1 MAVLTPV
8 EMIDRMSADLLKDKP
23 AIDKYSRYYEG
34 DQPLRYMAPQ
44 LEQELGPRITQLVL
58 NWPRLGVDAY
68 EARLDVEG
76 FRVAGEPRGSEEL
89 WRIWQAN
96 DLDEISQQ
104 AHLEAL
110 ITSRSYVIVG
120 PGEDPKT
127 PLITVEH
134 PSQVAAMRDPGT
146 RRVTAAIKRWSD
158 DDDVLNVTLYLPD
171 ETRYYTKPSNE
182 FELQRTVRHG
192 WGMVPVV
199 PLVNRPR
206 MLCPDGVS
214 ELVDVIPIADA
225 ANKMATDMM
234 IAAEFHAMPRRAWFG
249 MSEEDFA
256 DEHGNPVS
264 VWSRIA
270 GREWATQLR
279 KGDEADVVQF
289 NEADLRNFHESIK
302 VLAQLASQVLALP
315 PHYMGFAT
323 TNPPSADAI
332 RSAEAQLVKRCER
345 KQSVFGGSWEQVMRI
360 AARIAGVENDQD
372 LRLLETV
379 WRNPATP
386 TVAQKAD
393 AAVKLYSAGISTLE
407 QTREDVGYTPAQRQD
422 MADQDREALES
433 NPLNVFA
440 RQQEAVGAAGRAEL
454 QSQD

>member
-23 AIDKYSRYYEG
+23 AIDKYSQYYEG
-34 DQPLRYMAPQ
+34 LQPLRYMAPQ

-110 ITSRSYVIVG
+110 VTGRSFVIVG
-120 PGEDPKT
+120 PNAEDRAT

-134 PSQVAAMRDPGT
+134 PSQVTVMRDPGT

-182 FELQRTVRHG
+182 FELQRTVKHG

-206 MLCPDGVS
+206 MLRPDGVS

-225 ANKMATDMM
+225 ANKMSTDMM

-249 MSEEDFA
+249 MSEEDFV
-256 DEHGNPVS
+256 DESGKPVS

-270 GREWATQLR
+270 GREWATEHTQ
-279 KGDEADVVQF
+279 DEAGVVQF
-289 NEADLRNFHESIK
+289 AEADLRNFHESIK
-302 VLAQLASQVLALP
+302 LLAQVASQVLALP

-393 AAVKLYSAGISTLE
+393 AAVKLYTAGISTLE
-407 QTREDVGYTPAQRQD
+407 QTREDVGYTPAQRQN
-422 MADQDREALES
+422 MADQDREALEA

-454 QSQD
+454 QNQD

>member
-1 MAVLTPV
+1 MAELTPV
-8 EMIDRMSADLLKDKP
+8 EMIEQLSAELVKGHGEIK
-23 AIDKYSRYYEG
+23 KYSKYYEG
-34 DQPLRYMAPQ
+34 KQPLRYMAPQ

-68 EARLDVEG
+68 ESRLDVEG
-76 FRVAGEPRGSEEL
+76 FRVAGEVQGSEDL
-89 WRIWQAN
+89 WQIWRAN

-110 ITSRSYVIVG
+110 ITGRSFVIVG
-120 PGEDPKT
+120 PGEDPKI
-127 PLITVEH
+127 PLISVEH
-134 PSQVAAMRDPGT
+134 PSQVAVMRDPGT
-146 RRVTAAIKRWSD
+146 RRVTAAIKSWAD
-158 DDDVLNVTLYLPD
+158 DDDVQNVTLYQPD
-171 ETRYYTKPSNE
+171 VTRYYRKPKNE
-182 FELQRTVRHG
+182 FELQRRVDHG

-199 PLVNRPR
+199 PVVNRPR

-214 ELVDVIPIADA
+214 ELADVVSIADA

-234 IAAEFHAMPRRAWFG
+234 VSAEFHAMPRRAWFG

-256 DEHGNPVS
+256 DEHGNPIS

-270 GREWATQLR
+270 GREWATEHTQ
-279 KGDEADVVQF
+279 DEAGVVQF
-289 NEADLRNFHESIK
+289 AEADLRNFHESIK
-302 VLAQLASQVLALP
+302 LLAQLASQVLALP

-345 KQSVFGGSWEQVMRI
+345 KQTIFGGAWERVMQI
-360 AARIAGVENDQD
+360 AARIAGVEDGRD

-393 AAVKLYSAGISTLE
+393 AAVKLYTAGISTLE
-407 QTREDVGYTPAQRQD
+407 QTREDVGYTPAQRQN
-422 MADQDREALES
+422 MADEDRAALERD
-433 NPLNVFA
+433 PLAAFA
-440 RQQEAVGAAGRAEL
+440 RQQEAVSAAGRAAL
-454 QSQD
+454 QEQD

>member
-1 MAVLTPV
+1 MAELTPV
-8 EMIDRMSADLLKDKP
+8 EMIEQLSAELVKGHGEIK
-23 AIDKYSRYYEG
+23 KYSKYYEG
-34 DQPLRYMAPQ
+34 KQPLRYMAPQ
-44 LEQELGPRITQLVL
+44 LERELGPRITQLVL

-68 EARLDVEG
+68 ESRLDVEG
-76 FRVAGEPRGSEEL
+76 FRVAGEVQGSEDL
-89 WRIWQAN
+89 WQIWRAN

-110 ITSRSYVIVG
+110 ITGRSFVIVG
-120 PGEDPKT
+120 PGEDPKI
-127 PLITVEH
+127 PLISVEH
-134 PSQVAAMRDPGT
+134 PSQVAVMRDPGT
-146 RRVTAAIKRWSD
+146 RRVTAAIKSWVD
-158 DDDVLNVTLYLPD
+158 DDDVQNVTLYQPD
-171 ETRYYTKPSNE
+171 VTRYYRKPKNE
-182 FELQRTVRHG
+182 FELQRRVDHG

-199 PLVNRPR
+199 PVVNRPR

-214 ELVDVIPIADA
+214 ELADVVSIADA

-234 IAAEFHAMPRRAWFG
+234 VSAEFHAMPRRAWFG

-256 DEHGNPVS
+256 DEHGNPIS

-270 GREWATQLR
+270 GREWATEHTQ
-279 KGDEADVVQF
+279 DEAGVVQF
-289 NEADLRNFHESIK
+289 AEADLRNFHESIK
-302 VLAQLASQVLALP
+302 LLAQLASQVLALP

-345 KQSVFGGSWEQVMRI
+345 KQTIFGGAWERVMQI
-360 AARIAGVENDQD
+360 AARIAGVEDGRD

-393 AAVKLYSAGISTLE
+393 AAVKLYTSGISTLE
-407 QTREDVGYTPAQRQD
+407 QTREDVGYTPAQRQN
-422 MADQDREALES
+422 MADEDRKALERD
-433 NPLNVFA
+433 PLAAFA
-440 RQQEAVGAAGRAEL
+440 RQQEAVSAAGRAAL
-454 QSQD
+454 QEQD

>member
-1 MAVLTPV
+1 MAELTPV
-8 EMIDRMSADLLKDKP
+8 EMIEQLSAELVKGHGEIK
-23 AIDKYSRYYEG
+23 KYSKYYEG
-34 DQPLRYMAPQ
+34 KQPLRYMAPQ

-68 EARLDVEG
+68 ESRLDVEG
-76 FRVAGEPRGSEEL
+76 FRVAGEVQGSEDL
-89 WRIWQAN
+89 WQIWRAN

-110 ITSRSYVIVG
+110 ITGRSFVIVG
-120 PGEDPKT
+120 PGEDPKI
-127 PLITVEH
+127 PLISVEH
-134 PSQVAAMRDPGT
+134 PSQVAVMRDPGT
-146 RRVTAAIKRWSD
+146 RRVTAAIKSWAD
-158 DDDVLNVTLYLPD
+158 DDDVQNVTLYQPD
-171 ETRYYTKPSNE
+171 VTRYYRKPKNE
-182 FELQRTVRHG
+182 FELQRRVDHG

-199 PLVNRPR
+199 PVVNRPR

-214 ELVDVIPIADA
+214 ELADVVSIADA

-234 IAAEFHAMPRRAWFG
+234 VSAEFHAMPRRAWFG

-256 DEHGNPVS
+256 DEHGNPIS

-270 GREWATQLR
+270 GREWATEHTQ
-279 KGDEADVVQF
+279 DEAGVVQF
-289 NEADLRNFHESIK
+289 AEADLRNFHESIK
-302 VLAQLASQVLALP
+302 LLAQLASQVLALP

-345 KQSVFGGSWEQVMRI
+345 KQTIFGGAWERVMQI
-360 AARIAGVENDQD
+360 AARIAGVEDGRD

-393 AAVKLYSAGISTLE
+393 AAVKLYTSGISTLE
-407 QTREDVGYTPAQRQD
+407 QTREDVGYTPAQRQN
-422 MADQDREALES
+422 MADEDRKALERD
-433 NPLNVFA
+433 PLAAFA
-440 RQQEAVGAAGRAEL
+440 RQQEAVSAAGRAAL
-454 QSQD
+454 QEQD

>member
-1 MAVLTPV
+1 MV
-8 EMIDRMSADLLKDKP
+8 EQLSAELVKGHGEIK
-23 AIDKYSRYYEG
+23 KYSKYYEG
-34 DQPLRYMAPQ
+34 KQPLRYMAPQ

-68 EARLDVEG
+68 ESRLDVEG
-76 FRVAGEPRGSEEL
+76 FRVAGEVQGSEDL
-89 WRIWQAN
+89 WQIWRAN

-110 ITSRSYVIVG
+110 ITGRSFVIVG
-120 PGEDPKT
+120 PGEDPKI
-127 PLITVEH
+127 PLISVEH
-134 PSQVAAMRDPGT
+134 PSQVAVMRDPGT
-146 RRVTAAIKRWSD
+146 RRVTAAIKSWAD
-158 DDDVLNVTLYLPD
+158 DDDVQNVTLYQPD
-171 ETRYYTKPSNE
+171 VTRYYRKPKNE
-182 FELQRTVRHG
+182 FELQRQVDHG

-199 PLVNRPR
+199 PVVNRPR

-214 ELVDVIPIADA
+214 ELADVVLIADA

-234 IAAEFHAMPRRAWFG
+234 VSAEFHAMPRRAWFG

-256 DEHGNPVS
+256 DEHGNPIS

-270 GREWATQLR
+270 GREWATEHTQ
-279 KGDEADVVQF
+279 DEAGVVQF
-289 NEADLRNFHESIK
+289 AEADLRNFHESIK
-302 VLAQLASQVLALP
+302 LLAQLASQVLALP

-345 KQSVFGGSWEQVMRI
+345 KQTIFGGAWERVMQI
-360 AARIAGVENDQD
+360 AARIAGVEDGRD

-393 AAVKLYSAGISTLE
+393 AAVKLYTSGISTLE
-407 QTREDVGYTPAQRQD
+407 QTREDVGYTPAQRQN
-422 MADQDREALES
+422 MADEDRAALERD
-433 NPLNVFA
+433 PLAAFA
-440 RQQEAVGAAGRAEL
+440 RQQEAVSAAGRAEL
-454 QSQD
+454 QA

>member
-1 MAVLTPV
+1 MAELTPV
-8 EMIDRMSADLLKDKP
+8 EMIEQLSAELVKGHGEIK
-23 AIDKYSRYYEG
+23 KYSKYYEG
-34 DQPLRYMAPQ
+34 KQPLRYMAPQ
-44 LEQELGPRITQLVL
+44 LERELGPRITQLVL

-68 EARLDVEG
+68 ESRLDVEG
-76 FRVAGEPRGSEEL
+76 FRVAGEVEGSEDL
-89 WRIWQAN
+89 WEIWRAN

-110 ITSRSYVIVG
+110 ITGRSFVIVG
-120 PGEDPKT
+120 PGEDPKI
-127 PLITVEH
+127 PLISVEH
-134 PSQVAAMRDPGT
+134 PSQVAVMRDPGT
-146 RRVTAAIKRWSD
+146 RRVTAAIKSWVD
-158 DDDVLNVTLYLPD
+158 DGDVQNVTLYQPD
-171 ETRYYTKPSNE
+171 VTRYYRKPKNE
-182 FELQRTVRHG
+182 FELQRQVDHG

-199 PLVNRPR
+199 PVVNRPR

-214 ELVDVIPIADA
+214 ELADVVSIADA

-234 IAAEFHAMPRRAWFG
+234 VSAEFHAMPRRAWFG

-256 DEHGNPVS
+256 DEHGNPIS

-270 GREWATQLR
+270 GREWATEHTQ
-279 KGDEADVVQF
+279 DEAGVVQF
-289 NEADLRNFHESIK
+289 AEADLRNFHESIK
-302 VLAQLASQVLALP
+302 LLAQLASQVLALP

-345 KQSVFGGSWEQVMRI
+345 KQTIFGGAWERVMQI
-360 AARIAGVENDQD
+360 AARIAGVEDGRD

-407 QTREDVGYTPAQRQD
+407 QTREDVGYTPAQRQN
-422 MADQDREALES
+422 MADEDRAALERD
-433 NPLNVFA
+433 PLAAFA
-440 RQQEAVGAAGRAEL
+440 RQQEAVSAAGRAEL
-454 QSQD
+454 QA

>member
-1 MAVLTPV
+1 MAELTPV
-8 EMIDRMSADLLKDKP
+8 EMIEQLSAELVKGHGEIK
-23 AIDKYSRYYEG
+23 KYSKYYEG
-34 DQPLRYMAPQ
+34 KQPLRYMAPQ
-44 LEQELGPRITQLVL
+44 LERELGPRITQLVL

-68 EARLDVEG
+68 ESRLDVEG
-76 FRVAGEPRGSEEL
+76 FRVAGEVEGSEDL
-89 WRIWQAN
+89 WEIWRAN

-110 ITSRSYVIVG
+110 ITGRSFVIVG
-120 PGEDPKT
+120 PGEDPKI
-127 PLITVEH
+127 PLISVEH
-134 PSQVAAMRDPGT
+134 PSQVAVMRDPGT
-146 RRVTAAIKRWSD
+146 RRVTAAIKSWVD
-158 DDDVLNVTLYLPD
+158 DGDVQNVTLYQPD
-171 ETRYYTKPSNE
+171 VTRYYRKPKNE
-182 FELQRTVRHG
+182 FELQRQVDHG

-199 PLVNRPR
+199 PVVNRPR

-214 ELVDVIPIADA
+214 ELADVVSIADA

-234 IAAEFHAMPRRAWFG
+234 VSAEFHAMPRRAWFG

-256 DEHGNPVS
+256 DEHGNPIS

-270 GREWATQLR
+270 GREWATEHTQ
-279 KGDEADVVQF
+279 DEAGVVQF
-289 NEADLRNFHESIK
+289 AEADLRNFHESIK
-302 VLAQLASQVLALP
+302 LLAQLASQVLALP

-345 KQSVFGGSWEQVMRI
+345 KQTIFGGAWERVMQI
-360 AARIAGVENDQD
+360 AARIAGVEDGRD

-393 AAVKLYSAGISTLE
+393 AAVKLYTAGISTLE
-407 QTREDVGYTPAQRQD
+407 QTREDVGYTPAQRQN
-422 MADQDREALES
+422 MADEDRKALERD
-433 NPLNVFA
+433 PLAAFA
-440 RQQEAVGAAGRAEL
+440 RQQEAVSAAGRAAL
-454 QSQD
+454 QEQD

>member
-1 MAVLTPV
+1 MAELTPV
-8 EMIDRMSADLLKDKP
+8 EMIEQLSAELVKGHGEIK
-23 AIDKYSRYYEG
+23 KYSKYYEG
-34 DQPLRYMAPQ
+34 KQPLRYMAPQ

-68 EARLDVEG
+68 ESRLDVEG
-76 FRVAGEPRGSEEL
+76 FRVAGEVQGSEDL
-89 WRIWQAN
+89 WQIWRAN

-110 ITSRSYVIVG
+110 ITGRSFVIVG
-120 PGEDPKT
+120 PGEDPKI
-127 PLITVEH
+127 PLISVEH
-134 PSQVAAMRDPGT
+134 PSQVAVMRDPGT
-146 RRVTAAIKRWSD
+146 RRVTAAIKSWVD
-158 DDDVLNVTLYLPD
+158 DDDVQNVTLYQPD
-171 ETRYYTKPSNE
+171 VTRYYRKPKNE
-182 FELQRTVRHG
+182 FELQRRVDHG

-199 PLVNRPR
+199 PVVNRPR

-214 ELVDVIPIADA
+214 ELADVVSIADA

-234 IAAEFHAMPRRAWFG
+234 VSAEFHAMPRRAWFG

-256 DEHGNPVS
+256 DEHGNPIS

-270 GREWATQLR
+270 GREWATEHTQ
-279 KGDEADVVQF
+279 DEAGVVQF
-289 NEADLRNFHESIK
+289 AEADLRNFHESIK
-302 VLAQLASQVLALP
+302 LLAQLASQVLALP

-345 KQSVFGGSWEQVMRI
+345 KQTIFGGAWERVMQI
-360 AARIAGVENDQD
+360 AARIAGVEDGRD

-393 AAVKLYSAGISTLE
+393 AAVKLYTSGISTLE
-407 QTREDVGYTPAQRQD
+407 QTREDVGYTPAQRQN
-422 MADQDREALES
+422 MADEDRKALERD
-433 NPLNVFA
+433 PLAAFA
-440 RQQEAVGAAGRAEL
+440 RQQEAVSAAGRAAL
-454 QSQD
+454 QEQD

>member
-1 MAVLTPV
+1 MV
-8 EMIDRMSADLLKDKP
+8 DRMSAELAK
-23 AIDKYSRYYEG
+23 ARGTINKYSQYYEG

-110 ITSRSYVIVG
+110 VTGRSFVIVG
-120 PGEDPKT
+120 PNAEDRAT

-134 PSQVAAMRDPGT
+134 PSQVTVMRDPGT
-146 RRVTAAIKRWSD
+146 RRVTAAVKRWCD

-171 ETRYYTKPSNE
+171 ETRYYRKPAND
-182 FELQRTVRHG
+182 LVLDRTVRHG

-256 DEHGNPVS
+256 DEHGNPIS

-270 GREWATQLR
+270 GREWATEHTQ
-279 KGDEADVVQF
+279 DEAGVVQF
-289 NEADLRNFHESIK
+289 AEADLRNFHESIK

-345 KQSVFGGSWEQVMRI
+345 KQTIFGGSWEQVMQI
-360 AARIAGVENDQD
+360 AARIASVEGEQD

-393 AAVKLYSAGISTLE
+393 AAVKLYAAGISTLE
-407 QTREDVGYTPAQRQD
+407 QTREDVGYTPAQRKN
-422 MADQDREALES
+422 MADQDKDALES

-440 RQQEAVGAAGRAEL
+440 RQQEAVGAAGRAGL
-454 QSQD
+454 QEQD

>member
-1 MAVLTPV
+1 MAELTPV
-8 EMIDRMSADLLKDKP
+8 EMIEQLSAELVKGHGEIK
-23 AIDKYSRYYEG
+23 KYSKYYEG
-34 DQPLRYMAPQ
+34 KQPLRYMAPQ
-44 LEQELGPRITQLVL
+44 LEQELGPRIAQLVL

-68 EARLDVEG
+68 ESRLDVEG
-76 FRVAGEPRGSEEL
+76 FRVAGEVQGSEDL
-89 WRIWQAN
+89 WEIWRAN

-110 ITSRSYVIVG
+110 ITGRSFVIVG
-120 PGEDPKT
+120 PGEDPKI
-127 PLITVEH
+127 PLISVEH
-134 PSQVAAMRDPGT
+134 PSQVAVMRDPGT
-146 RRVTAAIKRWSD
+146 RRVTAAIKSWVD
-158 DDDVLNVTLYLPD
+158 DGDVQNVTLYQPD
-171 ETRYYTKPSNE
+171 VTRYYRKPKNE
-182 FELQRTVRHG
+182 FELQRQVDHG

-199 PLVNRPR
+199 PVVNRPR

-214 ELVDVIPIADA
+214 ELADVVSIADA

-234 IAAEFHAMPRRAWFG
+234 VSAEFHAMPRRAWFG

-256 DEHGNPVS
+256 DEHGNPIS

-270 GREWATQLR
+270 GREWATEHTQ
-279 KGDEADVVQF
+279 DEAGVVQF
-289 NEADLRNFHESIK
+289 AEADLRNFHESIK
-302 VLAQLASQVLALP
+302 LLAQLASQVLALP

-345 KQSVFGGSWEQVMRI
+345 KQTIFGGAWERVMQI
-360 AARIAGVENDQD
+360 AARIAGVEDGRD

-393 AAVKLYSAGISTLE
+393 AAVKLYTAGISTLE
-407 QTREDVGYTPAQRQD
+407 QTREDVGYTPAQRQN
-422 MADQDREALES
+422 MADEDRAALERD
-433 NPLNVFA
+433 PLAAFA
-440 RQQEAVGAAGRAEL
+440 RQQEAVSAAGRAAL
-454 QSQD
+454 QAQD

>member
-1 MAVLTPV
+1 MAELTPV
-8 EMIDRMSADLLKDKP
+8 EMIEQLSAELVKGHGEIK
-23 AIDKYSRYYEG
+23 KYSKYYEG
-34 DQPLRYMAPQ
+34 KQPLRYMAPQ
-44 LEQELGPRITQLVL
+44 LERELGPRITQLVL

-68 EARLDVEG
+68 ESRLDVEG
-76 FRVAGEPRGSEEL
+76 FRVAGEVQGSEDL
-89 WRIWQAN
+89 WQIWRAN

-110 ITSRSYVIVG
+110 ITGRSFVIVG
-120 PGEDPKT
+120 PGEDPKI
-127 PLITVEH
+127 PLISVEH
-134 PSQVAAMRDPGT
+134 PSQVAVMRDPGT
-146 RRVTAAIKRWSD
+146 RRVTAAIKSWAD
-158 DDDVLNVTLYLPD
+158 DDDVQNVTLYQPD
-171 ETRYYTKPSNE
+171 VTRYYRKPKNE
-182 FELQRTVRHG
+182 FELQRRVDHG

-199 PLVNRPR
+199 PVVNRPR

-214 ELVDVIPIADA
+214 ELADVVSIADA

-234 IAAEFHAMPRRAWFG
+234 VSAEFHAMPRRAWFG

-256 DEHGNPVS
+256 DEHGNPIS

-270 GREWATQLR
+270 GREWATEHTQ
-279 KGDEADVVQF
+279 DEAGVVQF
-289 NEADLRNFHESIK
+289 AEADLRNFHESIK
-302 VLAQLASQVLALP
+302 LLAQLASQVLALP

-345 KQSVFGGSWEQVMRI
+345 KQTIFGGAWERVMQI
-360 AARIAGVENDQD
+360 AARIAGVEDGRD

-393 AAVKLYSAGISTLE
+393 AAVKLYTAGISTLE
-407 QTREDVGYTPAQRQD
+407 QTREDVGYTPAQRQN
-422 MADQDREALES
+422 MADEDRKALERD
-433 NPLNVFA
+433 PLAAFA
-440 RQQEAVGAAGRAEL
+440 RQQEAVSAAGRAAL
-454 QSQD
+454 QEQD

>member
-1 MAVLTPV
+1 MAELTPV
-8 EMIDRMSADLLKDKP
+8 EMIEQLSAELVKGHGEIK
-23 AIDKYSRYYEG
+23 KYSKYYEG
-34 DQPLRYMAPQ
+34 KQPLRYMAPQ
-44 LEQELGPRITQLVL
+44 LERELGPRITQLVL

-68 EARLDVEG
+68 ESRLDVEG
-76 FRVAGEPRGSEEL
+76 FRVAGEVQGSEDL
-89 WRIWQAN
+89 WQIWRAN

-110 ITSRSYVIVG
+110 ITGRSFVIVG
-120 PGEDPKT
+120 PGEDPKI
-127 PLITVEH
+127 PLISVEH
-134 PSQVAAMRDPGT
+134 PSQVAVMRDPGT
-146 RRVTAAIKRWSD
+146 RRVTAAIKSWAD
-158 DDDVLNVTLYLPD
+158 DDDVQNVTLYQPD
-171 ETRYYTKPSNE
+171 VTRYYRKPKNE
-182 FELQRTVRHG
+182 FELQRRVDHG

-199 PLVNRPR
+199 PVVNRPR

-214 ELVDVIPIADA
+214 ELADVVSIADA

-234 IAAEFHAMPRRAWFG
+234 VSAEFHAMPRRAWFG

-256 DEHGNPVS
+256 DEHGNPIS

-270 GREWATQLR
+270 GREWATEHTQ
-279 KGDEADVVQF
+279 DEAGVVQF
-289 NEADLRNFHESIK
+289 AEADLRNFHESIK
-302 VLAQLASQVLALP
+302 LLAQLASQVLALP

-345 KQSVFGGSWEQVMRI
+345 KQTIFGGAWERVMQI
-360 AARIAGVENDQD
+360 AARIAGVEDGRD

-393 AAVKLYSAGISTLE
+393 AAVKLYTSGISTLE
-407 QTREDVGYTPAQRQD
+407 QTREDVGYTPAQRQN
-422 MADQDREALES
+422 MADEDRKALERD
-433 NPLNVFA
+433 PLAAFA
-440 RQQEAVGAAGRAEL
+440 RQQEAVSAAGRAAL
-454 QSQD
+454 QEQD

>member
-1 MAVLTPV
+1 MAELTPV
-8 EMIDRMSADLLKDKP
+8 EMIEQLSAELVKGHGEIK
-23 AIDKYSRYYEG
+23 KYSKYYEG
-34 DQPLRYMAPQ
+34 KQPLRYMAPQ

-68 EARLDVEG
+68 ESRLDVEG
-76 FRVAGEPRGSEEL
+76 FRVAGEVQGSEDL
-89 WRIWQAN
+89 WQIWRAN

-110 ITSRSYVIVG
+110 ITGRSFVIVG
-120 PGEDPKT
+120 PGEDPKI
-127 PLITVEH
+127 PLISVEH
-134 PSQVAAMRDPGT
+134 PSQVAVMRDPGT
-146 RRVTAAIKRWSD
+146 RRVTAAIKSWAD
-158 DDDVLNVTLYLPD
+158 DDDVQNVTLYQPD
-171 ETRYYTKPSNE
+171 VTRYYRKPKNE
-182 FELQRTVRHG
+182 FELQRRVDHG

-199 PLVNRPR
+199 PVVNRPR

-214 ELVDVIPIADA
+214 ELADVVLIADA

-234 IAAEFHAMPRRAWFG
+234 VSAEFHAMPRRAWFG

-256 DEHGNPVS
+256 DEHGNPIS

-270 GREWATQLR
+270 GREWATEHTQ
-279 KGDEADVVQF
+279 DEAGVVQF
-289 NEADLRNFHESIK
+289 AEADLRNFHESIK
-302 VLAQLASQVLALP
+302 LLAQLASQVLALP

-345 KQSVFGGSWEQVMRI
+345 KQTIFGGAWERVMQI
-360 AARIAGVENDQD
+360 AARIAGVEDGRD

-393 AAVKLYSAGISTLE
+393 AAVKLYTSGISTLE
-407 QTREDVGYTPAQRQD
+407 QTREDVGYTPAQRQN
-422 MADQDREALES
+422 MADEDRKALERD
-433 NPLNVFA
+433 PLAAFA
-440 RQQEAVGAAGRAEL
+440 RQQEAVSAAGRAAL
-454 QSQD
+454 QEQD

>member
-1 MAVLTPV
+1 MAELTPV
-8 EMIDRMSADLLKDKP
+8 EMIEQLSAELVKGHGEIK
-23 AIDKYSRYYEG
+23 KYSKYYEG
-34 DQPLRYMAPQ
+34 KQPLRYMAPQ
-44 LEQELGPRITQLVL
+44 LEQELGPRIAQLVL

-68 EARLDVEG
+68 ESRLDVEG
-76 FRVAGEPRGSEEL
+76 FRVAGEVQGSEDL
-89 WRIWQAN
+89 WEIWRAN

-110 ITSRSYVIVG
+110 ITGRSFVIVG
-120 PGEDPKT
+120 PGEDPKI
-127 PLITVEH
+127 PLISVEH
-134 PSQVAAMRDPGT
+134 PSQVAVMRDPGT
-146 RRVTAAIKRWSD
+146 RRVTAAIKSWVD
-158 DDDVLNVTLYLPD
+158 DGDVQNVTLYQPD
-171 ETRYYTKPSNE
+171 VTRYYRKPKNE
-182 FELQRTVRHG
+182 FELQRQVDHG

-199 PLVNRPR
+199 PVVNRPR

-214 ELVDVIPIADA
+214 ELADVVSIADA

-234 IAAEFHAMPRRAWFG
+234 VSAEFHAMPRRAWFG

-256 DEHGNPVS
+256 DEHGNPIS

-270 GREWATQLR
+270 GREWATEHTQ
-279 KGDEADVVQF
+279 DEAGVVQF
-289 NEADLRNFHESIK
+289 AEADLRNFHESIK
-302 VLAQLASQVLALP
+302 LLAQLASQVLALP

-345 KQSVFGGSWEQVMRI
+345 KQTIFGGAWERVMQI
-360 AARIAGVENDQD
+360 AARIAGVEDGRD

-393 AAVKLYSAGISTLE
+393 AAVKLYTAGISTLE
-407 QTREDVGYTPAQRQD
+407 QTREDVGYTPAQRQN
-422 MADQDREALES
+422 MADEDRKALERD
-433 NPLNVFA
+433 PLAAFA
-440 RQQEAVGAAGRAEL
+440 RQQEAVSAAGRAEL
-454 QSQD
+454 QA

>member
-1 MAVLTPV
+1 MAELTPV
-8 EMIDRMSADLLKDKP
+8 ELVDRMSAELERACGEINKH
-23 AIDKYSRYYEG
+23 SRYYEG
-34 DQPLRYMAPQ
+34 QQPLRYMAPQ
-44 LEQELGPRITQLVL
+44 LEQELGPQITQLVL

-68 EARLDVEG
+68 ESRLDVEG
-76 FRVAGEPRGSEEL
+76 FRVAGEARGSEEL

-96 DLDEISQQ
+96 DLDEVSQQ

-110 ITSRSYVIVG
+110 ITGRSFVIVG
-120 PGEDPKT
+120 PGEDRAT

-134 PSQVAAMRDPGT
+134 PSQVAVRRDPGT
-146 RRVTAAIKRWSD
+146 RQVTAAIKRWTD
-158 DDDVLNVTLYLPD
+158 DDDVVNTTLYLPD
-171 ETRYYTKPSNE
+171 ETRYYRQPKSKL
-182 FELQRTVRHG
+182 ELVRRVGHG
-192 WGMVPVV
+192 WGVVPVV
-199 PLVNRPR
+199 PIVNRPR

-234 IAAEFHAMPRRAWFG
+234 VAAEFHAMPRRAWFG
-249 MSEEDFA
+249 MSEEDFT
-256 DEHGNPVS
+256 DEHGNPIS

-270 GREWATQLR
+270 GREWATERTQ
-279 KGDEADVVQF
+279 DEAGVVQF
-289 NEADLRNFHESIK
+289 AEADLRNFHESIK
-302 VLAQLASQVLALP
+302 VLAQLASQILALP

-323 TNPPSADAI
+323 ANPPSADAI

-360 AARIAGVENDQD
+360 AARIAGVEGGQD

-393 AAVKLYSAGISTLE
+393 AAVKLYAAGISTLE
-407 QTREDVGYTPAQRQD
+407 QTREDVGYTPAQRQI
-422 MADQDREALES
+422 MADQDRDALEA
-433 NPLNVFA
+433 NPLSVFA
-440 RQQEAVGAAGRAEL
+440 RQQEAVNAAGRAEL
-454 QSQD
+454 QTQD

>member
-1 MAVLTPV
+1 MAELTPV
-8 EMIDRMSADLLKDKP
+8 EMIEQLSAELVKGHGEIK
-23 AIDKYSRYYEG
+23 KYSKYYEG
-34 DQPLRYMAPQ
+34 KQPLRYMAPQ

-68 EARLDVEG
+68 ESRLDVEG
-76 FRVAGEPRGSEEL
+76 FRVAGEVQGSEDL
-89 WRIWQAN
+89 WQIWRAN

-110 ITSRSYVIVG
+110 ITGRSFVIVG
-120 PGEDPKT
+120 PGEDPKI
-127 PLITVEH
+127 PLISVEH
-134 PSQVAAMRDPGT
+134 PSQVAVMRDPGT
-146 RRVTAAIKRWSD
+146 RRVTAAIKSWAD
-158 DDDVLNVTLYLPD
+158 DDDVQNVTLYQPD
-171 ETRYYTKPSNE
+171 VTRYYRKPKNE
-182 FELQRTVRHG
+182 FELQRQVDHG

-199 PLVNRPR
+199 PVVNRPR

-214 ELVDVIPIADA
+214 ELADVVSIADA

-234 IAAEFHAMPRRAWFG
+234 VSAEFHAMPRRAWFG

-256 DEHGNPVS
+256 DEHGNPIS

-270 GREWATQLR
+270 GREWATEHTQ
-279 KGDEADVVQF
+279 DEAGVVQF
-289 NEADLRNFHESIK
+289 AEADLRNFHESIK
-302 VLAQLASQVLALP
+302 LLAQLASQVLALP

-345 KQSVFGGSWEQVMRI
+345 KQTIFGGAWERVMQI
-360 AARIAGVENDQD
+360 AARIAGVEDGRD

-407 QTREDVGYTPAQRQD
+407 QTREDVGYTPAQRQN
-422 MADQDREALES
+422 MADEDRAALERD
-433 NPLNVFA
+433 PLAAFA
-440 RQQEAVGAAGRAEL
+440 RQQEAVSAAGRAAL
-454 QSQD
+454 QEQD

>member
-1 MAVLTPV
+1 MAELTPV
-8 EMIDRMSADLLKDKP
+8 EMIEQLSAELVKGHGEIK
-23 AIDKYSRYYEG
+23 KYSKYYEG
-34 DQPLRYMAPQ
+34 KQPLRYMAPQ

-68 EARLDVEG
+68 ESRLDVEG
-76 FRVAGEPRGSEEL
+76 FRIAGEVQGSEDL
-89 WRIWQAN
+89 WQIWRAN

-110 ITSRSYVIVG
+110 ITGRSFVIVG
-120 PGEDPKT
+120 PGEDPKI
-127 PLITVEH
+127 PLISVEH
-134 PSQVAAMRDPGT
+134 PSQVAVMRDPGT
-146 RRVTAAIKRWSD
+146 RRVTAAIKSWAD
-158 DDDVLNVTLYLPD
+158 DDDVQNVTLYQPD
-171 ETRYYTKPSNE
+171 VTRYYRKPKNE
-182 FELQRTVRHG
+182 FELQRRVDHG

-199 PLVNRPR
+199 PVVNRPR

-214 ELVDVIPIADA
+214 ELADVVSIADA

-234 IAAEFHAMPRRAWFG
+234 VSAEFHAMPRRAWFG

-256 DEHGNPVS
+256 DEHGNPIS

-270 GREWATQLR
+270 GREWATEHTQ
-279 KGDEADVVQF
+279 DEAGVVQF
-289 NEADLRNFHESIK
+289 AEADLRNFHESIK
-302 VLAQLASQVLALP
+302 LLAQLASQVLALP

-345 KQSVFGGSWEQVMRI
+345 KQTIFGGAWERVMQI
-360 AARIAGVENDQD
+360 AARIAGVEDGRD

-393 AAVKLYSAGISTLE
+393 AAVKLYTSGISTLE
-407 QTREDVGYTPAQRQD
+407 QTREDVGYTPAQRQN
-422 MADQDREALES
+422 MADEDRKALERD
-433 NPLNVFA
+433 PLAAFA
-440 RQQEAVGAAGRAEL
+440 RQQEAVSAAGRAAL
-454 QSQD
+454 QEQD

>member
-1 MAVLTPV
+1 MAELTPV
-8 EMIDRMSADLLKDKP
+8 EMIEQLSAELVKGHGEIK
-23 AIDKYSRYYEG
+23 KYSKYYEG
-34 DQPLRYMAPQ
+34 KQPLRYMAPQ
-44 LEQELGPRITQLVL
+44 LEQELGPRIAQLVL

-68 EARLDVEG
+68 ESRLDVEG
-76 FRVAGEPRGSEEL
+76 FRVAGEVEGSEDL
-89 WRIWQAN
+89 WEIWRAN

-110 ITSRSYVIVG
+110 ITGRSFVIVG
-120 PGEDPKT
+120 PGEDPKI
-127 PLITVEH
+127 PLISVEH
-134 PSQVAAMRDPGT
+134 PSQVAVMRDPGT
-146 RRVTAAIKRWSD
+146 RRVTAAIKSWVD
-158 DDDVLNVTLYLPD
+158 DGDVQNVTLYQPD
-171 ETRYYTKPSNE
+171 VTRYYRKPKNE
-182 FELQRTVRHG
+182 FELQRQVDHG

-199 PLVNRPR
+199 PVVNRPR

-214 ELVDVIPIADA
+214 ELADVVSIADA

-234 IAAEFHAMPRRAWFG
+234 VSAEFHAMPRRAWFG

-256 DEHGNPVS
+256 DEHGNPIS

-270 GREWATQLR
+270 GREWATEHTQ
-279 KGDEADVVQF
+279 DEAGVVQF
-289 NEADLRNFHESIK
+289 AEADLRNFHESIK
-302 VLAQLASQVLALP
+302 LLAQLASQVLALP

-345 KQSVFGGSWEQVMRI
+345 KQTIFGGAWERVMQI
-360 AARIAGVENDQD
+360 AARIAGVEDGRD

-393 AAVKLYSAGISTLE
+393 AAVKLYTAGISTLE
-407 QTREDVGYTPAQRQD
+407 QTREDVGYTPAQRQN
-422 MADQDREALES
+422 MADEDRAALERD
-433 NPLNVFA
+433 PLAAFA
-440 RQQEAVGAAGRAEL
+440 RQQEAVSAAGRAAL
-454 QSQD
+454 QEQD

>member
-1 MAVLTPV
+1 MAELTPV
-8 EMIDRMSADLLKDKP
+8 EMIEQLSAELVKGHGEIK
-23 AIDKYSRYYEG
+23 KYSKYYEG
-34 DQPLRYMAPQ
+34 KQPLRYMAPQ

-68 EARLDVEG
+68 ESRLDVEG
-76 FRVAGEPRGSEEL
+76 FRVAGEVQGSEDL
-89 WRIWQAN
+89 WQIWRAN

-110 ITSRSYVIVG
+110 ITGRSFVIVG
-120 PGEDPKT
+120 PGEDPKI
-127 PLITVEH
+127 PLISVEH
-134 PSQVAAMRDPGT
+134 PSQVAVMRDPGT
-146 RRVTAAIKRWSD
+146 RRVTAAIKSWVD
-158 DDDVLNVTLYLPD
+158 DGDVQNVTLYQPD
-171 ETRYYTKPSNE
+171 VTRYYRKPKNE
-182 FELQRTVRHG
+182 FELQRRVDHG

-199 PLVNRPR
+199 PVVNRPR

-214 ELVDVIPIADA
+214 ELADVVSIADA

-234 IAAEFHAMPRRAWFG
+234 VSAEFHAMPRRAWFG

-256 DEHGNPVS
+256 DEHGNPIS

-270 GREWATQLR
+270 GREWATEHTQ
-279 KGDEADVVQF
+279 DEAGVVQF
-289 NEADLRNFHESIK
+289 AEADLRNFHESIK
-302 VLAQLASQVLALP
+302 LLAQLASQVLALP

-345 KQSVFGGSWEQVMRI
+345 KQTIFGGAWERVMQI
-360 AARIAGVENDQD
+360 AARIAGVEDGRD

-393 AAVKLYSAGISTLE
+393 AAVKLYTSGISTLE
-407 QTREDVGYTPAQRQD
+407 QTREDVGYTPAQRQN
-422 MADQDREALES
+422 MADEDRKALERD
-433 NPLNVFA
+433 PLAAFA
-440 RQQEAVGAAGRAEL
+440 RQQEAVSAAGRAAL
-454 QSQD
+454 QEQD

>member
-1 MAVLTPV
+1 
-8 EMIDRMSADLLKDKP
+8 
-23 AIDKYSRYYEG
+23 
-34 DQPLRYMAPQ
+34 
-44 LEQELGPRITQLVL
+44 
-58 NWPRLGVDAY
+58 
-68 EARLDVEG
+68 VEG

-110 ITSRSYVIVG
+110 VTGRSFVIVG
-120 PGEDPKT
+120 PNAEDRAT

-134 PSQVAAMRDPGT
+134 PSQVTVMRDPGT
-146 RRVTAAIKRWSD
+146 RRVTAAVKRWCD

-171 ETRYYTKPSNE
+171 ETRYYRKPAND
-182 FELQRTVRHG
+182 LVLDRTVRHG

-199 PLVNRPR
+199 PMVNRPR

-302 VLAQLASQVLALP
+302 LLAQVASQVLALP

-345 KQSVFGGSWEQVMRI
+345 KQSIFGGAWEQVMRI
-360 AARIAGVENDQD
+360 AARIAGVEGDQD
-372 LRLLETV
+372 LRLLET
-379 WRNPATP
+379 
-386 TVAQKAD
+386 
-393 AAVKLYSAGISTLE
+393 
-407 QTREDVGYTPAQRQD
+407 
-422 MADQDREALES
+422 
-433 NPLNVFA
+433 
-440 RQQEAVGAAGRAEL
+440 
-454 QSQD
+454 

>member
-1 MAVLTPV
+1 MAELTPV
-8 EMIDRMSADLLKDKP
+8 EMIEQLSAELVKGHGEIK
-23 AIDKYSRYYEG
+23 KYSKYYEG
-34 DQPLRYMAPQ
+34 KQPLRYMAPQ
-44 LEQELGPRITQLVL
+44 LEQELGPRIAQLVL

-68 EARLDVEG
+68 ESRLDVEG
-76 FRVAGEPRGSEEL
+76 FRIAGEVQGSEDL
-89 WRIWQAN
+89 WEIWRAN

-110 ITSRSYVIVG
+110 ITGRSFVIVG
-120 PGEDPKT
+120 PGEDPKI
-127 PLITVEH
+127 PLISVEH
-134 PSQVAAMRDPGT
+134 PSQVAVMRDPGT
-146 RRVTAAIKRWSD
+146 RRVTAAIKSWVD
-158 DDDVLNVTLYLPD
+158 DGDVQNVTLYQPD
-171 ETRYYTKPSNE
+171 VTRYYRKPKNE
-182 FELQRTVRHG
+182 FELQRQVDHG

-199 PLVNRPR
+199 PVVNRPR

-214 ELVDVIPIADA
+214 ELADVVSIADA

-234 IAAEFHAMPRRAWFG
+234 VSAEFHAMPRRAWFG

-256 DEHGNPVS
+256 DEHGNPIS

-270 GREWATQLR
+270 GREWATEHTQ
-279 KGDEADVVQF
+279 DEAGVVQF
-289 NEADLRNFHESIK
+289 AEADLRNFHESIK
-302 VLAQLASQVLALP
+302 LLAQLASQVLALP

-345 KQSVFGGSWEQVMRI
+345 KQTIFGGAWERVMQI
-360 AARIAGVENDQD
+360 AARIAGVEDGRD

-393 AAVKLYSAGISTLE
+393 AAVKLYTAGISTLE
-407 QTREDVGYTPAQRQD
+407 QTREDVGYTPAQRQN
-422 MADQDREALES
+422 MADEDRAALERD
-433 NPLNVFA
+433 PLAAFA
-440 RQQEAVGAAGRAEL
+440 RQQEAVSAAGRAAL
-454 QSQD
+454 QEQD